1 MTLGIVKLTDVSYQN
16 NPELNVMCLFSS
28 KTQTNQ
34 QPNNSRVS
42 NKRALCTIMRLL
54 SEVN

>member
-34 QPNNSRVS
+34 QPNNSSV
-42 NKRALCTIMRLL
+42 K
-54 SEVN
+54 